1 MKRPLFG
8 LIGSFVVFLL
18 TSLSARPSEIV
29 FENLSGISTNYYLF
43 GREYGDDISL
53 AAGGRIVTGFSFVYY
68 GSVPTNL
75 VSPGLWRIR
84 FYKNDGAP
92 LYAEVAS
99 TEKPRTLLWDSGTYP
114 VRPGYQTVTIDVP
127 KVTVP
132 DRFTWTVEFYNLPQD
147 ADNGAGL
154 VVSHPPTIGA
164 VLPGKFFS
172 TIGSYSDFWILEDPE
187 FLDSWALY
195 LFSTDPKSGP
205 QGNFAARVVTMPKP
219 NAPPVW
225 SATALNRRVSEG
237 SALSFQLRA
246 TDADLPPQPLS
257 YRLVNGPV
265 GLTVGTNGVLAWRPT
280 EAQGPSTNQVRVEV
294 SDGVTSVAQEFTI
307 VVQEQNT
314 LPGFTAVGTRRVTE
328 GQLLSFQLRATDAD
342 LPPQPLSYRLVS
354 GPVGLTVGT
363 NGVLTWRPTLEQGPS
378 TNRVRV
384 AVTDGFATV
393 THDFDILVRDT
404 APAIAESFLAVSPGN
419 GRAWDLRLRGTSGV
433 SFVIEQNTRLGS
445 DGWAPVPGVAPIL
458 GRGLSENVPVSAPES
473 SEAVRFFRARRL

>member
-1 MKRPLFG
+1 MKRSLFG
-8 LIGSFVVFLL
+8 LVGPFVLLLLGSLC
-18 TSLSARPSEIV
+18 ARPSDIV

-53 AAGGRIVTGFSFVYY
+53 ASGGRVVTAFSFVYY

-84 FYKNDGAP
+84 FYRNDGVP
-92 LYAEVAS
+92 LYPEVAS
-99 TEKPRTLLWDSGTYP
+99 TEKPGTLLWDSGTYT
-114 VRPGYQTVTIDVP
+114 VRPGYQTATIEVP

-164 VLPGKFFS
+164 VLPGKFS
-172 TIGSYSDFWILEDPE
+172 SIIGSYSDFWILEDPE
-187 FLDSWALY
+187 FLDSWSLY
-195 LFSTDPKSGP
+195 MFSTDPQSGP
-205 QGNFAARVVTMPKP
+205 QGNFAARVVTQP
-219 NAPPVW
+219 NTPPVW

-237 SALSFQLRA
+237 S
-246 TDADLPPQPLS
+246 T
-257 YRLVNGPV
+257 
-265 GLTVGTNGVLAWRPT
+265 
-280 EAQGPSTNQVRVEV
+280 
-294 SDGVTSVAQEFTI
+294 
-307 VVQEQNT
+307 
-314 LPGFTAVGTRRVTE
+314 
-328 GQLLSFQLRATDAD
+328 LSFQLRATDAD

-363 NGVLTWRPTLEQGPS
+363 NGVLTWRPTEAQGPGTHPVRVEVSDGVTSVAQEFTIVVQERNTLPAFTAVGTRRVTEGQLLSFQLRATDADLPPQPLSHRLVNGPVGLTVGTNGVLTWRPTFDQGPS

-393 THDFDILVRDT
+393 TQDFDILVRDT

-433 SFVIEQNTRLGS
+433 SFVIEQNTRLGG

-458 GRGLSENVPVSAPES
+458 GGGLSENVPVSVPES

>member
-257 YRLVNGPV
+257 YRLV
-265 GLTVGTNGVLAWRPT
+265 
-280 EAQGPSTNQVRVEV
+280 
-294 SDGVTSVAQEFTI
+294 
-307 VVQEQNT
+307 
-314 LPGFTAVGTRRVTE
+314 
-328 GQLLSFQLRATDAD
+328 
-342 LPPQPLSYRLVS
+342 S